1 MPASWNSARISSTR
15 APGSVTSSSVMMP
28 GGMGRTAK
36 APKVGGLPARSSTTF
51 SALVP
56 TSRPT
61 ASILGL
67 SKRDIRSRNE
77 AIAPPLSKSGGVYH
91 GGFPALREKFQAGAH
106 GSADRYGIYHVLAAT
121 PT

>member
-1 MPASWNSARISSTR
+1 
-15 APGSVTSSSVMMP
+15 MMP

-91 GGFPALREKFQAGAH
+91 AAFRASREKFQAQTPS
-106 GSADRYGIYHVLAAT
+106 SAARYGKYHVQDANVR
-121 PT
+121 